1 MKKAVLLFAVV
12 ASFVAGAHGGDVR
25 SIYYTDDTK
34 YPIDFTVQQQLRAT
48 NVWQQFLSRNGDW
61 YISFNEAT
69 GMPHRAYGSP
79 LYIPYLGSFESTARF
94 FLDTE
99 LKGFAL
105 QNSDL
110 HHVNT
115 RSSENHHFVDFEQIW
130 NGLRVLDSRVTVKFT
145 PQVEVILF
153 GLDYFHQIDVDIN
166 PQLTPSQAAER
177 AVTDLSHVHDV
188 RLTEELAVLPVRSAT
203 GYTYHLIYEAFVAA
217 EDEEGVPQQWQ
228 VYIDAKDGAILYRRN
243 RVDHFVNVNGD
254 VKMDHPL
261 GVDVNQGMSYI
272 RATVNGTNYSADVN
286 GDIDFAS
293 TGSISALFRMQSDWV
308 NVKNGGITPT
318 YSTTIPGGQ
327 TSININ
333 PGFSL
338 VERTVFYHTN
348 VVHDVMKGFLPNFTS
363 LDVSLTANVELTSG
377 NCNAFYDGSSINFY
391 TQAGGCYSLGLIP
404 DVVYHEYGHGIT
416 NRFYQANGTSFQN
429 GAMGEGYS
437 DTWAIYI
444 TGNPIVGFNYEVG
457 NPGTYIRR
465 YDQNPKVYPQDIVGQ
480 VHSDGEIIAGAWY
493 DAGLYLNDATY
504 MMYLNAQGMYGLPN
518 GPDGSEGQVYT
529 DILIEALQVD
539 DAPSNGGDND
549 ITNGTPNGAD
559 IVQGFADHGIT
570 LLSNASLA
578 HIDVKEANSGA
589 PVTIDASIILQYPW
603 ALSGANL
610 YYDVNNT
617 GSYTTTSL
625 VNTSGNQYEADITG
639 LATGDVVSYYLA
651 LEDNNGVLTNV
662 TPMGAHLTANKNLP
676 YFITVDFS
684 RQLIEDFDTQQGNW
698 LEGVPGDNA
707 TTGLWTIDV
716 PMASFSDP
724 SDPNSYVQPGFQT
737 TPNGIACAVT
747 GNAGSTSD
755 GIGVNDVDGGKTT
768 LQTPTFDLT
777 GYSNPVFTYQ
787 RWYIN
792 NPPSGANPGADWWQV
807 RISNDLVNWV
817 DVESTLFADPSWRR
831 GVLRVS
837 DYVQPSATVA
847 MQFIAS
853 DSTRLGQYLDGGSL
867 IEAAMDDLEILDE
880 VQVGLSEDQLNSV
893 VVFPNPASSEFTVK
907 LYTKSTED
915 ISLEV
920 RDLAGR
926 LILND
931 AYHPYAGNQ
940 TLSIPVVEWAEG
952 IYFVQ
957 LEQGSKRVI
966 RKIQV
971 QR

>member
-1 MKKAVLLFAVV
+1 MKKQALLFYAL
-12 ASFVAGAHGGDVR
+12 FGFLFAGAHGGDVR
-25 SIYYTDDTK
+25 SIYYANDTRF
-34 YPIDFTVQQQLRAT
+34 PLDFTVQQQLRST
-48 NVWQQFLSRNGDW
+48 NAWQQFLQRNGDW
-61 YISFNEAT
+61 YVSFNEGI
-69 GMPHRAYGSP
+69 GMPHRAYGAP
-79 LYIPYLGSFESTARF
+79 VYVPYMGSFEATAAH
-94 FLDTE
+94 FLNTE
-99 LKGFAL
+99 LKAYAIPAEAL
-105 QNSDL
+105 QWVS
-110 HHVNT
+110 T
-115 RSSENHHFVDFEQIW
+115 RASEHHHFVDFEQVW

-145 PQVEVILF
+145 PQSEVLMF
-153 GLDYFHQIDVDIN
+153 GLDYFHHIQLDIN
-166 PQLTPSQAAER
+166 PQVSESQAIELAS
-177 AVTDLSHVHDV
+177 AGLSHVHDSRV
-188 RLTEELAVLPVRSAT
+188 EPELAVLPIRIDG
-203 GYTYHLIYEAFVAA
+203 GYEYHLVYTVWMEA
-217 EDEEGVPQQWQ
+217 EDEEGVPQHWKLY
-228 VYIDAKDGAILYRRN
+228 VDAKDGSVLYRRDHI
-243 RVDHFVNVNGD
+243 DHFVNVNGD
-254 VKMDHPL
+254 VKMDNPL
-261 GVDVNQGMSYI
+261 GNDVNQGMSYI
-272 RATVNGTNYSADVN
+272 RATVNGNNYSADVN

-293 TGSISALFRMQSDWV
+293 TGSITALFRMQSDWV
-308 NVKNGGITPT
+308 NVKNGGVTPT
-318 YSTTIPGGQ
+318 YTTTIPGGQ
-327 TSININ
+327 TSVNIN

-416 NRFYQANGTSFQN
+416 NRFYQANGTSFDN

-437 DTWAIYI
+437 DTWAVYI

-539 DAPSNGGDND
+539 DAPANGGDND
-549 ITNGTPNGAD
+549 ITNGTPNATA

-578 HIDVKEANSGA
+578 HVDIQEANSGA
-589 PVTIDASIILQYPW
+589 PVTINASIILQYPW
-603 ALSGANL
+603 ALTGANL

-617 GSYTTTSL
+617 GSYTQSVL
-625 VNTSGNQYEADITG
+625 ANTSGNQYEADING
-639 LATGDVVSYYLA
+639 LATGDIVSYYLA

-676 YFITVDFS
+676 YFITVDYD
-684 RQLIEDFDTQQGNW
+684 RQLIEDFDTQQGSW

-707 TTGLWTIDV
+707 TTGIWTIDV

-724 SDPNSYVQPGFQT
+724 SDPNSYVQPGYQT
-737 TPNGIACAVT
+737 TPNGIACAIT

-755 GIGVNDVDGGKTT
+755 GIGANDVDGGKTT

-777 GYSNPVFTYQ
+777 GYTSPVFTYQ

-817 DVESTLFADPSWRR
+817 DVENTLFSDASWRR

-837 DYVQPSATVA
+837 DYVQPSSTVA
-847 MQFIAS
+847 LQFIAS

-867 IEAAMDDLEILDE
+867 IEGAVDDLEILDE
-880 VQVGLSEDQLNSV
+880 VQVGLEEDVLNSV
-893 VVFPNPASSEFTVK
+893 LIYPNPASAEVFVK
-907 LYTKSTED
+907 LFTRSSAPVEVD
-915 ISLEV
+915 VRDVMGRLLMERSFEPEMGNQVISLPLTGWS
-920 RDLAGR
+920 DGL
-926 LILND
+926 
-931 AYHPYAGNQ
+931 
-940 TLSIPVVEWAEG
+940 
-952 IYFVQ
+952 YFVRVA
-957 LEQGSKRVI
+957 QGDRAEIKPIRV
-966 RKIQV
+966 Q
-971 QR
+971 